1 MPEVFQTKVAEVE
14 QESAYFLLFGRQLS
28 RGGNTSEVWVE
39 VRLPEGGAYPCLRD
53 AYQSGLIANHVES
66 KVAEA
71 LGQGLQPSAHAIAL
85 AGLSSLTHLVDKSVN
100 CCNSQQNA
108 PAVTSCTDCW
118 FEGSSAEAEYA
129 GLLDGYGYLEYT
141 GVSVT
146 VDSLETPYTGALKS
160 DYGITLSGPGI
171 HLSLT
176 EETNAFLGG
185 LSNLGRVDVHYY
197 DESNCVQLDQFL
209 QSDLSRLDET
219 SLAYEENIIIFAFG
233 GEIRIF
239 YKFAVGAAY
248 GPGLETLKGG
258 LPSSR
263 QAVVIPAIAGWIMKK
278 AVMAGTGVMMHVGIT
293 VAFEKWFGDYE
304 TWGEAWDNSSFTA
317 WELFYAAVSGALAE
331 HVVADFFGSIIN
343 GMVSYVQNTPSSSFS
358 WEGFFAGGVVTGI
371 TDGVLG
377 LLTGNL
383 LGDLSD
389 KGKAIFK
396 KYAPN
401 INLTPGGPG
410 GGDPWF
416 RVLKELMGLVPTF
429 VAKPKTFGTWRV
441 LYSKP
446 SWRSN
451 IAYLDRVTR
460 YRSNGLI
467 VVKEGN
473 DLVIKQS
480 NGVKVGRLDPNDP
493 YYPGEMK
500 VKGASSTRWFDPD
513 DAGGLIVKKSWAN
526 PSFNQPGIDDVS
538 THLSRFDDGAEISA
552 NNAYMINRLNHIKNG
567 QIQPTDFDKRFYTH
581 ELEEFNRFQN
591 KGIPNGVND
600 ENFYQNAH
608 TASLESYSIN
618 EAVEKIYPPTVPHPE
633 YAGY

>member
-1 MPEVFQTKVAEVE
+1 ME

-108 PAVTSCTDCW
+108 RAVTSCTDCW
-118 FEGSSAEAEYA
+118 FGGSSAEAEYA

-146 VDSLETPYTGALKS
+146 VDTLETPYTGALKS
-160 DYGITLSGPGI
+160 DYEITLSGPGI

-185 LSNLGRVDVHYY
+185 LSNLGRVNVHYY

-233 GEIRIF
+233 GETRIF

-263 QAVVIPAIAGWIMKK
+263 QAAVIPAIAGWIMKK
-278 AVMAGTGVMMHVGIT
+278 ALMAGTGVMMHVGIT

-331 HVVADFFGSIIN
+331 HVVLDFFGSIID
-343 GMVSYVQNTPSSSFS
+343 GMMSYVLNTPSSSFS
-358 WEGFFAGGVVTGI
+358 WEGFFSGTVTGMKN
-371 TDGVLG
+371 GVLG
-377 LLTGNL
+377 LLTGGF

-410 GGDPWF
+410 GGDPWY
-416 RVLKELMGLVPTF
+416 RVLKELVQMSPTF
-429 VAKPKTFGTWRV
+429 VAKPGTFRAWKDWFDFPNLRKRADLLENYHPKRKKV
-441 LYSKP
+441 LLDVEETFPGCHSIERHGHHLTMEDMRLRAIGQHPTIPRGKRATRFDSEALHEDAVNQAFNTHKDAIEAHFANGGVYKEWDIDYGSQVGSGYYNSGSYNNP
-446 SWRSN
+446 S
-451 IAYLDRVTR
+451 LQQVTT
-460 YRSNGLI
+460 S
-467 VVKEGN
+467 
-473 DLVIKQS
+473 
-480 NGVKVGRLDPNDP
+480 
-493 YYPGEMK
+493 K
-500 VKGASSTRWFDPD
+500 VKIAFDADP
-513 DAGGLIVKKSWAN
+513 SN
-526 PSFNQPGIDDVS
+526 PTGYKM
-538 THLSRFDDGAEISA
+538 ISA
-552 NNAYMINRLNHIKNG
+552 Y
-567 QIQPTDFDKRFYTH
+567 PW
-581 ELEEFNRFQN
+581 
-591 KGIPNGVND
+591 
-600 ENFYQNAH
+600 YQ
-608 TASLESYSIN
+608 
-618 EAVEKIYPPTVPHPE
+618 
-633 YAGY
+633 